1 MASALAGIPRGE
13 LGQASVELLAGVP
26 ALVLAGAVAFLP
38 GGGNA
43 AQAAIAVLLIAF
55 MAVLGFAGY
64 QLYRQNQ
71 LTIETLPDRQH
82 GILCAGVGLLVL
94 TIAAGDKLLASAGG
108 TLVWIALLA
117 LSVIVIAR
125 VWIEASRY

>member
-1 MASALAGIPRGE
+1 MSRVQRTLADIAIIAVIALG
-13 LGQASVELLAGVP
+13 
-26 ALVLAGAVAFLP
+26 VAFIP

-55 MAVLGFAGY
+55 LAVLGVAGY

-71 LTIETLPDRQH
+71 LTIETLPHRER

-94 TIAAGDKLLASAGG
+94 TIAAGDKLLNTAGG
-108 TLVWIALLA
+108 TLIWVGMLA
-117 LSVIVIAR
+117 LSVIIIAR
-125 VWIEASRY
+125 VWVEASRY

>member
-1 MASALAGIPRGE
+1 MSGARRTLADIAIIAALA
-13 LGQASVELLAGVP
+13 LG
-26 ALVLAGAVAFLP
+26 VAFIP

-55 MAVLGFAGY
+55 LAVLAYAGY

-71 LTIETLPDRQH
+71 LTIDTLADRDR

-94 TIAAGDKLLASAGG
+94 TIAAADKLLNTAGG
-108 TLVWIALLA
+108 TLIWIALLA
-117 LSVIVIAR
+117 ISVLIIAR
-125 VWIEASRY
+125 VWLEATRY

>member
-1 MASALAGIPRGE
+1 MNRPQRALADI
-13 LGQASVELLAGVP
+13 AIIA
-26 ALVLAGAVAFLP
+26 VLALGVAFVP

-55 MAVLGFAGY
+55 LAVLGYAGY
-64 QLYRQNQ
+64 RLYRQNQ
-71 LTIETLPDRQH
+71 LTIETLPDREH

-108 TLVWIALLA
+108 TLIWIGMLA
-117 LSVIVIAR
+117 LSVLVIAR
-125 VWIEASRY
+125 VWLEANRY

>member
-1 MASALAGIPRGE
+1 MSRAQRTIADIAIIAVIALG
-13 LGQASVELLAGVP
+13 
-26 ALVLAGAVAFLP
+26 VAFIP

-55 MAVLGFAGY
+55 MAVIALAGY

-71 LTIETLPDRQH
+71 LTIDTLPDRER

-94 TIAAGDKLLASAGG
+94 TIAAGDKLFATAGG
-108 TLVWIALLA
+108 TLIWIGLLA
-117 LSVIVIAR
+117 LSVIIIAR
-125 VWIEASRY
+125 VWMEASRY